1 MNEPTS
7 HNGSKYPQLNVNTGV
22 SVGLVAML
30 AGSIYWSAGV
40 KQDVSY
46 HELRITSLETGVKEL
61 RASIDSARLLSAQGE
76 TRLESRLTRM
86 EIILA
91 DVQARLTSMDREHRA
106 LRPPSNNLPSGP

>member
-46 HELRITSLETGVKEL
+46 HELRIVALETNVKEL
-61 RASIDSARLLSAQGE
+61 RTSIDASRLLSAQGE

-91 DVQARLTSMDREHRA
+91 DVQARLTTMDREYRV
-106 LRPPSNNLPSGP
+106 RSTPNNNAPSGP